1 MNGGGIGVPNLKG
14 EGSVVS
20 VGQHSNNGPDSCDLN
35 TIQRTCSLFG
45 LDLVSYFNLVQL
57 FFHFFPYSQDTDGG
71 AWASRDSEREHPDG
85 DTCGECE

>member
-1 MNGGGIGVPNLKG
+1 MNGGGIGVPTLKG

-45 LDLVSYFNLVQL
+45 LDLVSYLNLVQL
-57 FFHFFPYSQDTDGG
+57 FFHFFHFSCCVPS
-71 AWASRDSEREHPDG
+71 
-85 DTCGECE
+85 TCIRS

>member
-1 MNGGGIGVPNLKG
+1 MNGGGGKGVPNLKG

-45 LDLVSYFNLVQL
+45 LDLVSDLVLFELL
-57 FFHFFPYSQDTDGG
+57 FFLF
-71 AWASRDSEREHPDG
+71 
-85 DTCGECE
+85 